1 MAATKIADVI
11 VPEVFNPYVV
21 QRTAELSAFY
31 QSGIIQT
38 VDGLNVLGLRGGTTI
53 ALPFFKDLTGEEE
66 ILSDTAPLGVDKI
79 TSAQDI
85 AVLHAR
91 GKAWGVNDLARA
103 LSGADPMGAI
113 ADMTAAYWARRWQ
126 ALILAELEGVFK
138 SASMAGNVLDIS
150 GETGDA
156 AVASSDTMV
165 DAAYLLGDAASILT
179 GYAMHSATLA
189 YFVKLGLAQDEMID
203 YEGNI
208 QPASFMGKRVI
219 VDDGMP
225 VASGVHTV
233 YMFGQ
238 GAIGYGEGNA
248 PVPTETDRDSLQGE
262 DILINRAH
270 FVMHPRGVRW
280 IGTSSGVS
288 PTNAE
293 LRVGTNWERVYE
305 NKQIRVVQVKF
316 RTAAAA

>member
-1 MAATKIADVI
+1 MASTKIADVI
-11 VPEVFNPYVV
+11 VPSVFNPYVV
-21 QRTAELSAFY
+21 QRTAELSRFY

-38 VDGLNVLGLRGGTTI
+38 VEGLNVLGLKGGTTI
-53 ALPFFKDLTGEEE
+53 AMPFFKDLTGEEE

-79 TSAQDI
+79 TSGQDV

-91 GKAWGVNDLARA
+91 GKAWGVNDLAKA
-103 LSGADPMGAI
+103 LSGADPMAAI
-113 ADMTAAYWARRWQ
+113 GDMTADYWARRWQ
-126 ALILAELEGVFK
+126 ALVLASLEGVFK
-138 SASMAGNVLDIS
+138 ATSMQGNVLDIS
-150 GETGDA
+150 GRSGGA
-156 AVASSDTMV
+156 AVAGSGDMV
-165 DAAYLLGDAASILT
+165 DAMYLLGDAASVLT

-189 YFVKLGLAQDEMID
+189 HFVKAGLAQDELID

-219 VDDGMP
+219 IDDGLP
-225 VASGVHTV
+225 VSNGVYTS
-233 YMFGQ
+233 YLFGQ

-262 DILINRAH
+262 DILINRQH

-280 IGTSSGVS
+280 KGVATGVS

-293 LRVGTNWERVYE
+293 LRVGANWERVYE
-305 NKQIRVVQVKF
+305 NKQVRIVQVKH
-316 RTAAAA
+316 RLQPAA